1 MATSRADLDLP
12 RDESTEE
19 SCALVSSKELA
30 KRIEE
35 ASGSSTPTEHAAWLK
50 WASLG
55 LLIFQNYCLTKRRV
69 VACLAAAALVAS
81 MVAPAATSLGQA
93 LAESVTGACKL
104 TISVEGVAQCR
115 TTSPQTT
122 DITLIY
128 RNADRC
134 VDCGTGTQAHAVR
147 PGRARAL
154 DDPWRDR
161 ADRWRTQFLA
171 ECS

>member
-55 LLIFQNYCLTKRRV
+55 LPIFQNYCLTKRRV
-69 VACLAAAALVAS
+69 VACLA
-81 MVAPAATSLGQA
+81 PRG
-93 LAESVTGACKL
+93 
-104 TISVEGVAQCR
+104 R
-115 TTSPQTT
+115 
-122 DITLIY
+122 
-128 RNADRC
+128 
-134 VDCGTGTQAHAVR
+134 GTGGFHGGTGGHELGAGVGGECHRRVQAHHL
-147 PGRARAL
+147 G
-154 DDPWRDR
+154 
-161 ADRWRTQFLA
+161 
-171 ECS
+171 

>member
-69 VACLAAAALVAS
+69 VAALVAS

-104 TISVEGVAQCR
+104 TISAEGVTQCR

-154 DDPWRDR
+154 DDPWRNR
-161 ADRWRTQFLA
+161 ADRWRTQCLA